1 LYADAPRLL
10 NEEGVHVV
18 STDEKTGIQALEH
31 LHPRLPMLPG
41 IPERREHE
49 YERHGTRCLI
59 ASFEVATGRVIRG
72 SLGPTRTSED
82 FAGHIAR
89 TIATEPEAAGWV
101 FVVDRL
107 NTHQS
112 AALVKLVAQEEEEE
126 CAIEL
131 ELDKK
136 GNLKEM
142 KSMASRR
149 AFLEDPTHRIRLV
162 YTPKHTSWLNQIEL
176 WFSILVRRVLKRGSF
191 TSVEDL
197 SRRILEF
204 IEYFNRT
211 MAKPFK
217 WTYKGRPLVI

>member
-1 LYADAPRLL
+1 MFDRLL
-10 NEEGVHVV
+10 RGGDRQGDSWLARPN
-18 STDEKTGIQALEH
+18 AH
-31 LHPRLPMLPG
+31 LRG
-41 IPERREHE
+41 FRRAHSANHR
-49 YERHGTRCLI
+49 Y
-59 ASFEVATGRVIRG
+59 
-72 SLGPTRTSED
+72 P
-82 FAGHIAR
+82 
-89 TIATEPEAAGWV
+89 EPEAAGWV

-112 AALVKLVAQEEEEE
+112 AALVKLVAQEEGE

>member
-1 LYADAPRLL
+1 
-10 NEEGVHVV
+10 
-18 STDEKTGIQALEH
+18 
-31 LHPRLPMLPG
+31 M
-41 IPERREHE
+41 
-49 YERHGTRCLI
+49 
-59 ASFEVATGRVIRG
+59 ATGRVIHG
-72 SLGPTRTSED
+72 SLGPTRTSLD
-82 FAGHIAR
+82 FATHIER

-112 AALVKLVAQEEEEE
+112 EALVKLVASE

-131 ELDKK
+131 ELNKK

-149 AFLEDPTHRIRLV
+149 AFLEDARHRIRFV

-217 WTYKGRPLVI
+217 WTYKGRPLVV

>member
-1 LYADAPRLL
+1 MFDRLL
-10 NEEGVHVV
+10 RGGNRQGD
-18 STDEKTGIQALEH
+18 SWLARPNAH
-31 LHPRLPMLPG
+31 LRG
-41 IPERREHE
+41 FRRAHSANHR
-49 YERHGTRCLI
+49 Y
-59 ASFEVATGRVIRG
+59 
-72 SLGPTRTSED
+72 P
-82 FAGHIAR
+82 
-89 TIATEPEAAGWV
+89 EPEAAGWV

-112 AALVKLVAQEEEEE
+112 AALVKLVAQEEGE

-149 AFLEDPTHRIRLV
+149 AFLEDPTHQIRLV

-217 WTYKGRPLVI
+217 WTYKGVRWWSNRWLISTGMY

>member
-1 LYADAPRLL
+1 
-10 NEEGVHVV
+10 
-18 STDEKTGIQALEH
+18 
-31 LHPRLPMLPG
+31 M
-41 IPERREHE
+41 
-49 YERHGTRCLI
+49 
-59 ASFEVATGRVIRG
+59 
-72 SLGPTRTSED
+72 
-82 FAGHIAR
+82 
-89 TIATEPEAAGWV
+89 
-101 FVVDRL
+101 VDRL

-112 AALVKLVAQEEEEE
+112 AALVKLVAQEEGE

-136 GNLKEM
+136 KGNLKEM
-142 KSMASRR
+142 KSNLASRR
-149 AFLEDPTHRIRLV
+149 AFLLEDPTHRIRLV

-217 WTYKGRPLVI
+217 WTYKGVRWWSNRWLISTGMY